1 LSYLVFEASTMSQ
14 VLSRVRQHLSC
25 MGWLLLKGQPLGQQP
40 PRPTEQGVTIIECLA
55 AIAVMVITITL
66 MTPPLV
72 VATAT
77 RVRNQRSEQ
86 AFQLAQ
92 GEIDRI
98 RTLVVRGN
106 HTVENLPNISTSA
119 NIQATPAPTA
129 LLNAE
134 LESPKDGCDT
144 FVANRNGTTAPD
156 KAAPNQLIRVDVDG
170 KPDCQP
176 EFLMQ
181 VFRSA
186 GSTTVSEASRGNNAK
201 PDEFMVGVRV
211 YWIGAQANLNSLK
224 TDAVSLG
231 LTGGVG
237 KQDTSPL
244 VVLYMPVSWGET
256 NTSVCGYYQRAGETQ
271 KAKELCGGS
280 NIY

>member
-1 LSYLVFEASTMSQ
+1 MSQ
-14 VLSRVRQHLSC
+14 VLSRVRQRLSC

-40 PRPTEQGVTIIECLA
+40 PRSAEQGMTIIECLA

-66 MTPPLV
+66 MTPPLI

-92 GEIDRI
+92 GEVDRI

-106 HTVENLPNISTSA
+106 HTVENLPDISASTK
-119 NIQATPAPTA
+119 IQDTPAPTA
-129 LLNAE
+129 LLNAK
-134 LESPKDGCDT
+134 LESPKADCDT
-144 FVANRNGTTAPD
+144 FVANRVGATAPD
-156 KAAPNQLIRVDVDG
+156 KPVPNQLIRVDVDG
-170 KPDCQP
+170 KPDCQA

-181 VFRSA
+181 VFRST
-186 GSTTVSEASRGNNAK
+186 GSTTISEASRGNNAK

-211 YWIGAQANLNSLK
+211 YWIGAQTSLSRLE
-224 TDAVSLG
+224 TTPVSLG

-237 KQDTSPL
+237 KQDTRPL
-244 VVLYMPVSWGET
+244 VVLYMPISWGEA
-256 NTSVCGYYQRAGETQ
+256 NTSVCGYYQRAGESENA
-271 KAKELCGGS
+271 KALCGGS
-280 NIY
+280 TIY